1 MIATVQRVSK
11 AKVEI
16 NNSIYSEIGDGV
28 LILLCVERDDD
39 SKQAIKMSDKILNFC
54 ILEVDRVTMTSSLR
68 DLEEDVM
75 IISQFTLAAIT
86 NKGNKPSFH
95 KAAKPNKAKEIYDQ
109 FVQIFKDSSLN
120 VQTGKFGEIMN
131 ITLTN
136 KGPIT
141 FNSVSYTHLTLPTNR
156 EV

>member
-1 MIATVQRVSK
+1 MIATVQRVSE

-16 NNSIYSEIGDGV
+16 NNSIYSEIGEGV
-28 LILLCVERDDD
+28 LILLCVESDDD
-39 SKQAIKMSDKILNFC
+39 SHHAIKMSDKILNFC
-54 ILEVDRVTMTSSLR
+54 ILEGDNGTMSASLKE
-68 DLEEDVM
+68 LEEDVM

-95 KAAKPNKAKEIYDQ
+95 KAAKPNKAKEIYNQ

-141 FNSVSYTHLTLPTNR
+141 FNFRT
-156 EV
+156 

>member
-1 MIATVQRVSK
+1 MIATVQKVSE

-16 NNSIYSEIGDGV
+16 NNSIYSEIGEGV

-54 ILEVDRVTMTSSLR
+54 ILEGDRGTMSASLKE
-68 DLEEDVM
+68 LEEDVM
-75 IISQFTLAAIT
+75 IISQFTIAAIT
-86 NKGNKPSFH
+86 NKCNKPSFH
-95 KAAKPNKAKEIYDQ
+95 KAAKPNKAKELYNQ

-141 FNSVSYTHLTLPTNR
+141 FNFRT
-156 EV
+156 

>member
-1 MIATVQRVSK
+1 MIATVQRVSE

-16 NNSIYSEIGDGV
+16 NNSIYSEIGEGV
-28 LILLCVERDDD
+28 LILLCVERGDDP
-39 SKQAIKMSDKILNFC
+39 KQAKKMSEKILNFC
-54 ILEVDRVTMTSSLR
+54 ILEGDSGTMSASLR
-68 DLEEDVM
+68 ELEEDVM

-109 FVQIFKDSSLN
+109 FVQIFQESSLN

-131 ITLTN
+131 ITLIN

-141 FNSVSYTHLTLPTNR
+141 FNFRT
-156 EV
+156 

>member
-1 MIATVQRVSK
+1 MIATVQRVSE

-28 LILLCVERDDD
+28 LILLCVESDDD
-39 SKQAIKMSDKILNFC
+39 YVQAIKMTDKILNFC
-54 ILEVDRVTMTSSLR
+54 ILEGDSGTMSASLR

-95 KAAKPNKAKEIYDQ
+95 KAAKPNKAKKIYDQ

-141 FNSVSYTHLTLPTNR
+141 FNFRT
-156 EV
+156 

>member
-1 MIATVQRVSK
+1 MIATVQRVSQ

-16 NNSIYSEIGDGV
+16 NNSIYSEIGEGV
-28 LILLCVERDDD
+28 LILLCVESDDD
-39 SKQAIKMSDKILNFC
+39 SEQAIKMSDKILNFC
-54 ILEVDRVTMTSSLR
+54 ILEGDSGTMSASLR

-95 KAAKPNKAKEIYDQ
+95 KAAKPNKAKEIYNQ

-141 FNSVSYTHLTLPTNR
+141 FNFRT
-156 EV
+156 

>member
-1 MIATVQRVSK
+1 MIATVQRVSE

-16 NNSIYSEIGDGV
+16 NNSIYSEIGEGV
-28 LILLCVERDDD
+28 LILLCVESDDD
-39 SKQAIKMSDKILNFC
+39 SQQAIKMSDKILNFC
-54 ILEVDRVTMTSSLR
+54 ILEGDNRIMSASLR
-68 DLEEDVM
+68 ELEEDVM

-141 FNSVSYTHLTLPTNR
+141 FNFRT
-156 EV
+156 

>member
-1 MIATVQRVSK
+1 MIATVQRVSE

-16 NNSIYSEIGDGV
+16 NNRIYSEIGEGV
-28 LILLCVERDDD
+28 LILLCVESDDD

-54 ILEVDRVTMTSSLR
+54 ILEGDSGTMSASLR
-68 DLEEDVM
+68 ELEEDVL

-141 FNSVSYTHLTLPTNR
+141 FNFRT
-156 EV
+156 

>member
-1 MIATVQRVSK
+1 VIATVQRVSE

-16 NNSIYSEIGDGV
+16 NNSIYSEIGEGV

-39 SKQAIKMSDKILNFC
+39 SKQALKMSDKILNFC
-54 ILEVDRVTMTSSLR
+54 ILEGDSGTMSASLR
-68 DLEEDVM
+68 ELEEDVM

-141 FNSVSYTHLTLPTNR
+141 FNFRT
-156 EV
+156 

>member
-1 MIATVQRVSK
+1 MIATVQRVSE

-54 ILEVDRVTMTSSLR
+54 ILEGDSGTMSASLR
-68 DLEEDVM
+68 ELEEDVM

-120 VQTGKFGEIMN
+120 VQTGKFGETMN

-141 FNSVSYTHLTLPTNR
+141 FNFRT
-156 EV
+156 

>member
-1 MIATVQRVSK
+1 MIATVQRVSE

-28 LILLCVERDDD
+28 LILLCVESDDD
-39 SKQAIKMSDKILNFC
+39 SEQAIKMSDKILNFC
-54 ILEVDRVTMTSSLR
+54 ILEGDNGTMSASLKE
-68 DLEEDVM
+68 LEEDVM

-141 FNSVSYTHLTLPTNR
+141 FNFRT
-156 EV
+156 

>member
-1 MIATVQRVSK
+1 MIATVQRVSE

-16 NNSIYSEIGDGV
+16 NNSIYSEIGEGV

-54 ILEVDRVTMTSSLR
+54 ILEGDSGTMSASLR
-68 DLEEDVM
+68 ELEEDVM

-109 FVQIFKDSSLN
+109 FVRIFKDSSLN

-141 FNSVSYTHLTLPTNR
+141 FNFRT
-156 EV
+156 

>member
-1 MIATVQRVSK
+1 VIATVQRVSE

-16 NNSIYSEIGDGV
+16 NNSIYSEIGEGV
-28 LILLCVERDDD
+28 LILLCVESDDD

-54 ILEVDRVTMTSSLR
+54 ILEGDSGTMSASLR
-68 DLEEDVM
+68 ELEEDVM

-95 KAAKPNKAKEIYDQ
+95 KAAKPNQAKEIYDQ

-141 FNSVSYTHLTLPTNR
+141 FNFRT
-156 EV
+156 

>member
-1 MIATVQRVSK
+1 MIATVQRVSE

-16 NNSIYSEIGDGV
+16 NNSIYSEIGEGV
-28 LILLCVERDDD
+28 LILLCVESDDD
-39 SKQAIKMSDKILNFC
+39 SVQAIKMTDKILNFC
-54 ILEVDRVTMTSSLR
+54 ILEGDSGIMNASLR
-68 DLEEDVM
+68 ELEEDVM

-141 FNSVSYTHLTLPTNR
+141 FNFRT
-156 EV
+156 

>member
-1 MIATVQRVSK
+1 MIATVQRVSE

-54 ILEVDRVTMTSSLR
+54 ILDGDSGTMSASLR
-68 DLEEDVM
+68 ELEEDVM

-141 FNSVSYTHLTLPTNR
+141 FNFRT
-156 EV
+156 

>member
-1 MIATVQRVSK
+1 MIATVQRVSE

-16 NNSIYSEIGDGV
+16 NNSIYSEIGEGV
-28 LILLCVERDDD
+28 LILFCVESDDD
-39 SKQAIKMSDKILNFC
+39 SKQAIKMSEKILNFC
-54 ILEVDRVTMTSSLR
+54 ILEGDSGTMSASLKE
-68 DLEEDVM
+68 LEEDVM

-95 KAAKPNKAKEIYDQ
+95 KAAKPTKAKEIYDE

-141 FNSVSYTHLTLPTNR
+141 FNFRT
-156 EV
+156 

>member
-1 MIATVQRVSK
+1 MIATVQRVSE

-16 NNSIYSEIGDGV
+16 NNSIYSEIGEGV
-28 LILLCVERDDD
+28 LILLCVERNDD

-54 ILEVDRVTMTSSLR
+54 ILEGDSGTMSASLR
-68 DLEEDVM
+68 ELEEDVM

-141 FNSVSYTHLTLPTNR
+141 FNFRT
-156 EV
+156 

>member
-1 MIATVQRVSK
+1 MIATVQRVSE

-16 NNSIYSEIGDGV
+16 NNSIYSEIGEGV
-28 LILLCVERDDD
+28 LILLCVESDDD
-39 SKQAIKMSDKILNFC
+39 SVQAIKMTDKILNFC
-54 ILEVDRVTMTSSLR
+54 ILEGDNGTMSASLR
-68 DLEEDVM
+68 ELEEDVM

-95 KAAKPNKAKEIYDQ
+95 KAAKPNEAKEIYNQ

-141 FNSVSYTHLTLPTNR
+141 FNFRT
-156 EV
+156 

>member
-1 MIATVQRVSK
+1 MIATVQRVSE

-16 NNSIYSEIGDGV
+16 NNSIYSKIGEGV
-28 LILLCVERDDD
+28 LILLCVESDDD

-54 ILEVDRVTMTSSLR
+54 ILEGDSGTMSASLR
-68 DLEEDVM
+68 ELEEDVM

-136 KGPIT
+136 KGPLT
-141 FNSVSYTHLTLPTNR
+141 FNFRT
-156 EV
+156 

>member
-1 MIATVQRVSK
+1 MIATVQRVSE

-16 NNSIYSEIGDGV
+16 NNSIYSEIGEGV
-28 LILLCVERDDD
+28 LILLCVESDDE
-39 SKQAIKMSDKILNFC
+39 SQQVIKMSDKILNFC
-54 ILEVDRVTMTSSLR
+54 ILEGDNGTMSASLR
-68 DLEEDVM
+68 ELEEDVM

-141 FNSVSYTHLTLPTNR
+141 FNFRT
-156 EV
+156 

>member
-1 MIATVQRVSK
+1 MIATVQRVSE

-16 NNSIYSEIGDGV
+16 NNSISSEIGEGV
-28 LILLCVERDDD
+28 LILLCVERADD
-39 SKQAIKMSDKILNFC
+39 SKKAIKMSDKILNFC
-54 ILEVDRVTMTSSLR
+54 ILEGDNGTMSASLKE
-68 DLEEDVM
+68 LEEDVM

-95 KAAKPNKAKEIYDQ
+95 KAAKPSKAKEIYDQ

-141 FNSVSYTHLTLPTNR
+141 FNFRT
-156 EV
+156 

>member
-1 MIATVQRVSK
+1 MIATVQRVSE

-16 NNSIYSEIGDGV
+16 NNSIYSEIGEGV
-28 LILLCVERDDD
+28 LILLCVERGDDP
-39 SKQAIKMSDKILNFC
+39 KQAIKMSDKILNFC
-54 ILEVDRVTMTSSLR
+54 ILEGDSSTMSASLR
-68 DLEEDVM
+68 ELEEDVM

-95 KAAKPNKAKEIYDQ
+95 KAAKPNEAKEIYDQ

-141 FNSVSYTHLTLPTNR
+141 FNFRT
-156 EV
+156 

>member
-1 MIATVQRVSK
+1 VIATVQRVSE

-54 ILEVDRVTMTSSLR
+54 ILEGDSGTMSASLR
-68 DLEEDVM
+68 ELEEDVM

-86 NKGNKPSFH
+86 DKGNKPSFH

-109 FVQIFKDSSLN
+109 FVQIFKDSPLN
-120 VQTGKFGEIMN
+120 VQTGKLGEIMN

-136 KGPIT
+136 KVTIT
-141 FNSVSYTHLTLPTNR
+141 FNFKDRKRV
-156 EV
+156 V

>member
-1 MIATVQRVSK
+1 MIATVQRVSE

-16 NNSIYSEIGDGV
+16 NNSIYSEIGEGV
-28 LILLCVERDDD
+28 LILLCVESDDD
-39 SKQAIKMSDKILNFC
+39 SQQAIKMSDKILNFC
-54 ILEVDRVTMTSSLR
+54 ILEGDSGIMNASLR
-68 DLEEDVM
+68 ELEEDVM

-109 FVQIFKDSSLN
+109 FVQIFRDSSLN

-141 FNSVSYTHLTLPTNR
+141 FNFRT
-156 EV
+156 

>member
-1 MIATVQRVSK
+1 MIATVQRVSE

-28 LILLCVERDDD
+28 LILLCVESDDD
-39 SKQAIKMSDKILNFC
+39 SQQAIKMSDKILNFC
-54 ILEVDRVTMTSSLR
+54 ILEGDNGTMSASLR
-68 DLEEDVM
+68 ELEEDVM

-109 FVQIFKDSSLN
+109 FFQIFKDSSLN

-141 FNSVSYTHLTLPTNR
+141 FNFRT
-156 EV
+156 

>member
-1 MIATVQRVSK
+1 MIATVQRVSE

-16 NNSIYSEIGDGV
+16 NNSIYSEIGKGV
-28 LILLCVERDDD
+28 LILLCIESGDGSGQVV
-39 SKQAIKMSDKILNFC
+39 KMSEKILNFC
-54 ILEVDRVTMTSSLR
+54 ILEGDSGTMSASLR
-68 DLEEDVM
+68 DLKEDVL

-95 KAAKPNKAKEIYDQ
+95 KAAKPNKAKEIYDE
-109 FVQIFKDSSLN
+109 FVQIFRDSSLN

-141 FNSVSYTHLTLPTNR
+141 FNFRT
-156 EV
+156 

>member
-1 MIATVQRVSK
+1 VIATVQRVSE

-16 NNSIYSEIGDGV
+16 NDSIYSEIEEGV
-28 LILLCVERDDD
+28 LILLCVESEDNSD
-39 SKQAIKMSDKILNFC
+39 QAVKMSEKILNFC
-54 ILEVDRVTMTSSLR
+54 ILEGDSGTMSASLR
-68 DLEEDVM
+68 ELKEDVM

-95 KAAKPNKAKEIYDQ
+95 KAAKPHKAKEIYDE
-109 FVQIFKDSSLN
+109 FVQIFRDSSLN

-136 KGPIT
+136 QGPIT
-141 FNSVSYTHLTLPTNR
+141 FNFRT
-156 EV
+156 

>member
-1 MIATVQRVSK
+1 VIATVQRVSE

-16 NNSIYSEIGDGV
+16 NNSIYSEIGEGV
-28 LILLCVERDDD
+28 LILLCVERGDDP
-39 SKQAIKMSDKILNFC
+39 KQAIKMSDKILNFS
-54 ILEVDRVTMTSSLR
+54 ILEGDRGIMSASLR
-68 DLEEDVM
+68 ELEEDVM

-131 ITLTN
+131 VTLTN

-141 FNSVSYTHLTLPTNR
+141 FNFRT
-156 EV
+156 

>member
-1 MIATVQRVSK
+1 MIATVQRVSE

-16 NNSIYSEIGDGV
+16 NNSIYSEIGEGV
-28 LILLCVERDDD
+28 LILLCVESDDD
-39 SKQAIKMSDKILNFC
+39 SQQAIKMSDKILNFC
-54 ILEVDRVTMTSSLR
+54 ILEGDNGTMSASLR
-68 DLEEDVM
+68 ELEEDVM

-95 KAAKPNKAKEIYDQ
+95 KAAKPNKAKNIYDQ

-141 FNSVSYTHLTLPTNR
+141 FNFRT
-156 EV
+156 

>member
-1 MIATVQRVSK
+1 MIATVQRVSE

-16 NNSIYSEIGDGV
+16 NNNIYSEIGEGV
-28 LILLCVERDDD
+28 LILLCVESEDN
-39 SKQAIKMSDKILNFC
+39 SYQAVKMSEKILNFC
-54 ILEVDRVTMTSSLR
+54 ILEGDSGTMSASLR
-68 DLEEDVM
+68 ELEEDVM

-95 KAAKPNKAKEIYDQ
+95 KAAKPHKAKEIYDE
-109 FVQIFKDSSLN
+109 FVQIFRDSSLN

-136 KGPIT
+136 QGPIT
-141 FNSVSYTHLTLPTNR
+141 FNFRT
-156 EV
+156 

>member
-1 MIATVQRVSK
+1 MIATVQRVSE

-16 NNSIYSEIGDGV
+16 NNSIYSEIGEGV

-39 SKQAIKMSDKILNFC
+39 SQQAIKMSDKILNFC
-54 ILEVDRVTMTSSLR
+54 ILEGDSGTMSASLR
-68 DLEEDVM
+68 ELEEDVM

-141 FNSVSYTHLTLPTNR
+141 FNFRT
-156 EV
+156 

>member
-1 MIATVQRVSK
+1 MIATVQRVSE

-16 NNSIYSEIGDGV
+16 KNSIYSEIGDGV

-54 ILEVDRVTMTSSLR
+54 ILEGDSGTMSASLR
-68 DLEEDVM
+68 ELEEDVM

-141 FNSVSYTHLTLPTNR
+141 FNFRT
-156 EV
+156 

>member
-1 MIATVQRVSK
+1 MIATVQRVSE

-54 ILEVDRVTMTSSLR
+54 ILEGDRGIMSASLR
-68 DLEEDVM
+68 ELEEDVM

-95 KAAKPNKAKEIYDQ
+95 KAAKPEDAKLLYDE
-109 FVQIFKDSSLN
+109 FMTEFKKVFLR
-120 VQTGKFGEIMN
+120 VEEGKFGALSLIHISE
-131 ITLTN
+131 
-136 KGPIT
+136 
-141 FNSVSYTHLTLPTNR
+141 PTR
-156 EV
+156 PY

>member
-1 MIATVQRVSK
+1 VIATVQRVSE

-54 ILEVDRVTMTSSLR
+54 ILEGDSGTMSASLR
-68 DLEEDVM
+68 ELEEDVM

-95 KAAKPNKAKEIYDQ
+95 KAAKPNKAKEIYNQ

-141 FNSVSYTHLTLPTNR
+141 FNFRT
-156 EV
+156 

>member
-1 MIATVQRVSK
+1 VIATVQRVSE

-16 NNSIYSEIGDGV
+16 NNNIYSEIGEGV
-28 LILLCVERDDD
+28 LILLCVESEDNLY
-39 SKQAIKMSDKILNFC
+39 QAVKMSEKILNFC
-54 ILEVDRVTMTSSLR
+54 ILEGDRGIMSASLR
-68 DLEEDVM
+68 ELEEDVM

-95 KAAKPNKAKEIYDQ
+95 KAAKPHKAKEIYDE
-109 FVQIFKDSSLN
+109 FVQIFRDSSLN

-136 KGPIT
+136 QGPIT
-141 FNSVSYTHLTLPTNR
+141 FNFRT
-156 EV
+156 

>member
-1 MIATVQRVSK
+1 VIATVQRVSE

-16 NNSIYSEIGDGV
+16 KDSIYSEIGEGV
-28 LILLCVERDDD
+28 LILLCVESEDN
-39 SKQAIKMSDKILNFC
+39 SVQAVKMSEKILNFC
-54 ILEVDRVTMTSSLR
+54 ILEGDRGTMSASLKE
-68 DLEEDVM
+68 LEEDVM

-95 KAAKPNKAKEIYDQ
+95 KAAKSHKAKEIYDE
-109 FVQIFKDSSLN
+109 FVQIFRDSSLN

-136 KGPIT
+136 QGPIT
-141 FNSVSYTHLTLPTNR
+141 FNFRT
-156 EV
+156 

>member
-1 MIATVQRVSK
+1 MIATVQRVSE

-16 NNSIYSEIGDGV
+16 NNSIYSEIGEGV
-28 LILLCVERDDD
+28 LILLCVERGDDP
-39 SKQAIKMSDKILNFC
+39 KQAKKMSEKILNFC
-54 ILEVDRVTMTSSLR
+54 ILEGDSGTMSASLR
-68 DLEEDVM
+68 ELEEDVM

-95 KAAKPNKAKEIYDQ
+95 KAAKPNKAKNIYDQ

-120 VQTGKFGEIMN
+120 VQTGRFGEIMN

-141 FNSVSYTHLTLPTNR
+141 FNFRT
-156 EV
+156 

>member
-1 MIATVQRVSK
+1 MIATVQRVSE

-16 NNSIYSEIGDGV
+16 NDSIYSEIEEGV
-28 LILLCVERDDD
+28 LILLCVESEDNSD
-39 SKQAIKMSDKILNFC
+39 QAVKMSEKILNFC
-54 ILEVDRVTMTSSLR
+54 ILEGDSGTMSASLR
-68 DLEEDVM
+68 ELEEDIM

-95 KAAKPNKAKEIYDQ
+95 KAAKPRKAKEIYDE
-109 FVQIFKDSSLN
+109 FVQILRDSSLN

-136 KGPIT
+136 QGPIT
-141 FNSVSYTHLTLPTNR
+141 FNFRT
-156 EV
+156 